1 MEAAAVTTGQRPV
14 LFCAHSDVCV
24 PGSTCSS
31 ISERRSVG
39 GDPEVQEVTGTMQ
52 RVFCDCA
59 VLAVHYTA
67 KNTAKLL
74 LLNQV
79 IKYQDCGMTFT

>member
-1 MEAAAVTTGQRPV
+1 M
-14 LFCAHSDVCV
+14 
-24 PGSTCSS
+24 
-31 ISERRSVG
+31 G

-59 VLAVHYTA
+59 VLTVHYTA

>member
-1 MEAAAVTTGQRPV
+1 M
-14 LFCAHSDVCV
+14 
-24 PGSTCSS
+24 
-31 ISERRSVG
+31 G